1 MKLTDRIGAILV
13 IAAKPRIQSSV
24 RSALTAKYGR
34 ILTAETVQE
43 ARRAV
48 EREKI
53 ALMVIFS
60 PLKDEEEIP
69 RLFDMA
75 ERRGIAAGY
84 IVGREIYGETAY
96 RLEGR
101 NVFVVAYPLQ
111 MDQVLQLV
119 SFLHQVQKRFWL
131 VLSEQERLQRQV
143 QDIQIVCRVKCLL
156 VEKREMTE
164 EEAHHFI
171 EQEAMNTGLSKR
183 EAALKILKELQQEE
197 LEENTD

>member
-34 ILTAETVQE
+34 VLTAETVQE

-75 ERRGIAAGY
+75 DRRGIAAGY

-119 SFLHQVQKRFWL
+119 SFLHQVQRRFWM

-143 QDIQIVCRVKCLL
+143 QDLQIVCRVKCLL

-197 LEENTD
+197 

>member
-34 ILTAETVQE
+34 VLTAETVQE

-75 ERRGIAAGY
+75 DRRGIAAGY

-111 MDQVLQLV
+111 MDQVLQIV
-119 SFLHQVQKRFWL
+119 SFLYQVQKRFWL

-143 QDIQIVCRVKCLL
+143 QDIQIACRVKCLL

-183 EAALKILKELQQEE
+183 EAALKILKELQREE
-197 LEENTD
+197 